1 MELMLTWDVYKS
13 NITSLAFYNS
23 KMSSEYGFENLVTV
37 CKIKKKIIIPSVKEL
52 EEKETSMHNYVPPN
66 ASVKGI
72 KQVWGFLVFK

>member
-37 CKIKKKIIIPSVKEL
+37 CKIKKKNNPQCKGIRGKGNFHAQLCSTKCFCERN
-52 EEKETSMHNYVPPN
+52 KTSM
-66 ASVKGI
+66 
-72 KQVWGFLVFK
+72 GFSCI